1 MHAALTTTQAVTD
14 EQDPIGV
21 AAIAGE
27 EMARWLRELEGFRGL
42 LMLTSPETATTQ
54 VLSFW
59 ESREIAESHR
69 ASRLRLRDRVTAD
82 RQRRG
87 ARHAVL
93 RGRLRRV
100 PRRPAA
106 VDDAVDLGSSH
117 SAS

>member
-69 ASRLRLRDRVTAD
+69 ASRLRLRDRVTETVSVE
-82 RQRRG
+82 
-87 ARHAVL
+87 VL
-93 RGRLRRV
+93 DTQSYEVAFAEFRDGR
-100 PRRPAA
+100 PP
-106 VDDAVDLGSSH
+106 STTPST
-117 SAS
+117 